1 MSKKRQGGSESS
13 EQPQFNCGRINKLT
27 TQSEPPGCG
36 VAGLLQ
42 QPSKGEF
49 QLDFPQQQLH
59 TKKLSHKQRG
69 MTVCYTENREYM
81 GLDITHQRLESWAL
95 WVKRR
100 VAPSFPVGCS
110 AGLAAIAFTIF
121 QDSRLISPSFLLLL
135 PLTKLHVV
143 GCSLP
148 TRSPAGAVKVSP
160 GHSQGRTAPLEPGA
174 KWGPVTWLAT
184 KLIQGM
190 IRRLIRVRD

>member
-1 MSKKRQGGSESS
+1 
-13 EQPQFNCGRINKLT
+13 
-27 TQSEPPGCG
+27 
-36 VAGLLQ
+36 
-42 QPSKGEF
+42 
-49 QLDFPQQQLH
+49 
-59 TKKLSHKQRG
+59 

-81 GLDITHQRLESWAL
+81 GLDITHQRFESWAL

-110 AGLAAIAFTIF
+110 AELAAIAFTIF

-135 PLTKLHVV
+135 PLTKLHMV
-143 GCSLP
+143 GW
-148 TRSPAGAVKVSP
+148 AVKVSP
-160 GHSQGRTAPLEPGA
+160 GHAQGRTALLEPGA

-190 IRRLIRVRD
+190 IRRLIRVRDRGR